1 MADKIKDLGTDKLTT
16 DQIGQYVDELI
27 RYSLT
32 QRKSFERRW
41 YDNNFFDDGFHYR
54 YLQRSTGKIVD
65 LSDQSSVYN
74 PLRAIPKASKQ
85 IRGVTNLL
93 VSSDPTP
100 VVYPERVSKA
110 RFNDEAIY
118 QQAVQI
124 AKNAAKKRGF
134 WLEQEFKK
142 QEISEKLALLSIL
155 AAKHGVSWLQIWP
168 DAVDEMIRTQV
179 YDAFD
184 IYTDGTITDPED
196 APFMG
201 KGVKKLIS
209 QIKADERF
217 DKDQLEKISP
227 DNKMASSEIKEAYM
241 NSRFGKESNPDSAAT
256 LILKEVYMKEYLNSL
271 NIQRI
276 RMQDDGDKILKGREE
291 GDPIIRQVFVAGNV
305 WLRDRYVNLDHYPFV
320 DFRFEPGQIYQVP
333 LIERFIPSNKSL
345 DAAVS
350 RVERFMHTMNV
361 GIWLKRSGEQFK
373 VSNAAGGQI
382 IEYEGTPPVQGN
394 LAPMPNYVFD
404 YISLLNSFI
413 EEQGVSTTTLGKI
426 PAGVKAAAAIESL
439 KESEYA
445 TLVVASRRMK
455 RTVQT
460 IAERM
465 LEIADEY
472 FVTPQEIE
480 YLDKG
485 KPDYFMI
492 IGDTALEGRKKLKVD
507 TPEDVITIKKDL
519 KVDVEVQSGSAFTR
533 EGKRELAKQLIDTMV
548 QFTQLGVLPPETL
561 KVAVEQWLQ
570 DFGFGATSEFMD
582 AWEKGAKEGGMQD
595 ANIEQL
601 KVAIMEVMK
610 DLVSAGVLPTQ
621 EQRIEEGKVATAQV
635 LKDSQL
641 MEATSAEAQQ
651 EMKLKEEEH
660 DQKMSENER
669 KMQIEEAKARLEMLL
684 KKQAAEQANRIK
696 EEESAS
702 KMKMQEKQVKIQAKQ
717 AEQQK
722 GDQNGDE
729 PR

>member
-1 MADKIKDLGTDKLTT
+1 MADKLKELGTNKLTT

-27 RYSLT
+27 NFSLT

-65 LSDQSSVYN
+65 LSDKSTIYN
-74 PLRAIPKASKQ
+74 PLRAIPKASRQ

-93 VSSDPTP
+93 VSSDPVP
-100 VVYPERVSKA
+100 VVYPERVVKQ
-110 RFNDEAIY
+110 RFNDENTWME
-118 QQAVQI
+118 AVGI
-124 AKNAAKKRGF
+124 AKDAAKKRGF

-142 QEISEKLALLSIL
+142 QEIAEKLAFMSIL
-155 AAKHGVSWLQIWP
+155 ASKHGVSWLQIWP

-184 IYTDGTITDPED
+184 IYLDGTLTDPQD
-196 APFMG
+196 SPFLG
-201 KGVKKLIS
+201 KGVPKLIS

-217 DKDQLEKISP
+217 DKEQLAKISP
-227 DNKMASSEIKEAYM
+227 DNKQASSEIKEAYM

-256 LILKEVYMKEYLNSL
+256 LILKEVYLKEYLNST
-271 NIQRI
+271 NMQRI
-276 RMQDDGDKILKGREE
+276 RMQDDGDKILKGKEE

-305 WLRDRYVNLDHYPFV
+305 WLRDRYIHLKYYPFV

-361 GIWLKRSGEQFK
+361 GVWLKRSGEQFK
-373 VSNAAGGQI
+373 VSNAAGGQV

-394 LAPMPNYVFD
+394 LAPMPNYVFN

-426 PAGVKAAAAIESL
+426 PAGVKAASAIESL

-445 TLVVASRRMK
+445 TLIVAQRRLK

-492 IGDTALEGRKKLKVD
+492 IGNDALKGRKKLKID

-519 KVDVEVQSGSAFTR
+519 KVDVEIQSGAAFTR
-533 EGKRELAKQLIDTMV
+533 EGKRELAKQLIDTMI
-548 QFTQLGVLPPETL
+548 QFTQLGVLPPESL
-561 KVAVEQWLQ
+561 KVAIEQWLQ

-582 AWEKGAKEGGMQD
+582 AYESSTKQGGMTES
-595 ANIEQL
+595 NIEQL
-601 KVAIMEVMK
+601 KVAVMEVMK
-610 DLVSAGVLPTQ
+610 DLVGAGVLPTP
-621 EQRIEEGKVATAQV
+621 EQRMQEEKVAQLEVMKDMGANQGQGGQEGQVKPPSESISFKDLPPEGKVQ
-635 LKDSQL
+635 
-641 MEATSAEAQQ
+641 MAQQ
-651 EMKLKEEEH
+651 AGIQLNPQQMAQYEQE
-660 DQKMSENER
+660 QKVS
-669 KMQIEEAKARLEMLL
+669 QI
-684 KKQAAEQANRIK
+684 
-696 EEESAS
+696 
-702 KMKMQEKQVKIQAKQ
+702 
-717 AEQQK
+717 QK
-722 GDQNGDE
+722 GQNAVNKGK
-729 PR
+729 

>member
-1 MADKIKDLGTDKLTT
+1 MADKIDKAKDLGTNKLTT

-27 RYSLT
+27 NFSLN
-32 QRKSFERRW
+32 QRRSFERRW

-65 LSDQSSVYN
+65 LSDKSTIYN
-74 PLRAIPKASKQ
+74 PLRAIPKASRQ

-93 VSSDPTP
+93 VSSDPMP
-100 VVYPERVSKA
+100 VVYPERVLKQ
-110 RFNDEAIY
+110 RFNDENIY
-118 QQAVQI
+118 LQAVQI
-124 AKNAAKKRGF
+124 AKDAAKKRGF
-134 WLEQEFKK
+134 WLEQEFKE
-142 QEISEKLALLSIL
+142 QEIAEKLAFMAIL

-184 IYTDGTITDPED
+184 IYLDGTLTDPQD
-196 APFMG
+196 SPFLG
-201 KGVKKLIS
+201 KGVPKLIS

-217 DKDQLEKISP
+217 DKEQLAKISP
-227 DNKMASSEIKEAYM
+227 DNKQASSEIKEAYM

-256 LILKEVYMKEYLNSL
+256 LILKEVYLKEYLNSA
-271 NIQRI
+271 NMQRI
-276 RMQDDGDKILKGREE
+276 RMQDDGDKILKGKEE

-305 WLRDRYVNLDHYPFV
+305 WLRDRYIHLKYYPFV

-361 GIWLKRSGEQFK
+361 GVWLKRSGEQFK
-373 VSNAAGGQI
+373 VSNAAGGQV

-394 LAPMPNYVFD
+394 LAPMPNYVFN

-426 PAGVKAAAAIESL
+426 PAGVKAASAIESL

-445 TLVVASRRMK
+445 TLIVAQRRLK

-492 IGDTALEGRKKLKVD
+492 IGNDALKGRKKLKID

-519 KVDVEVQSGSAFTR
+519 KVDVEIQSGAAFTR
-533 EGKRELAKQLIDTMV
+533 EGKRELAKQLIDTMI
-548 QFTQLGVLPPETL
+548 QFTQLGVLPPESL
-561 KVAVEQWLQ
+561 KVAIEQWLQ

-582 AWEKGAKEGGMQD
+582 AYESSTKQGGMTES
-595 ANIEQL
+595 NIEQL
-601 KVAIMEVMK
+601 KVAVMEVMK
-610 DLVSAGVLPTQ
+610 DLVGAGVLPTP
-621 EQRIEEGKVATAQV
+621 EQRMQEEKVAQLEVMKDMGANQGQGGQEGQVKPPSESISFKDLPPEGKVQ
-635 LKDSQL
+635 
-641 MEATSAEAQQ
+641 MAQQ
-651 EMKLKEEEH
+651 AGIQLNPQQMAQYEQE
-660 DQKMSENER
+660 QKVS
-669 KMQIEEAKARLEMLL
+669 QI
-684 KKQAAEQANRIK
+684 
-696 EEESAS
+696 
-702 KMKMQEKQVKIQAKQ
+702 
-717 AEQQK
+717 QK
-722 GDQNGDE
+722 GQNAVNKGK
-729 PR
+729 

>member
-1 MADKIKDLGTDKLTT
+1 MADKLKELGTNKLTT

-27 RYSLT
+27 NFSLT

-65 LSDQSSVYN
+65 LSDKSTIYN
-74 PLRAIPKASKQ
+74 PLRAIPKASRQ

-93 VSSDPTP
+93 VSSDPVP
-100 VVYPERVSKA
+100 VVYPERVVKQ
-110 RFNDEAIY
+110 RFNDENTWME
-118 QQAVQI
+118 AVGI
-124 AKNAAKKRGF
+124 AKDAAKKRGF

-142 QEISEKLALLSIL
+142 QEIAEKLAFMSIL
-155 AAKHGVSWLQIWP
+155 ASKHGVSWLQIWP

-184 IYTDGTITDPED
+184 IYLDGTLTDPQD
-196 APFMG
+196 SPFLG
-201 KGVKKLIS
+201 KGVPKLIS

-217 DKDQLEKISP
+217 DKEQLAKISP
-227 DNKMASSEIKEAYM
+227 DNKQASSEIKEAYM

-256 LILKEVYMKEYLNSL
+256 LILKEVYLKEYLNSA
-271 NIQRI
+271 NMQRI
-276 RMQDDGDKILKGREE
+276 RMQDDGDKILKGKEE

-305 WLRDRYVNLDHYPFV
+305 WLRDRYIHLKYYPFV

-361 GIWLKRSGEQFK
+361 GVWLKRSGEQFK
-373 VSNAAGGQI
+373 VSNAAGGQV

-394 LAPMPNYVFD
+394 LAPMPNYVFN

-426 PAGVKAAAAIESL
+426 PAGVKAASAIESL

-445 TLVVASRRMK
+445 TLIVAQRRLK

-492 IGDTALEGRKKLKVD
+492 IGNDALKGRKKLKID

-519 KVDVEVQSGSAFTR
+519 KVDVEIQSGAAFTR
-533 EGKRELAKQLIDTMV
+533 EGKRELAKQLIDTMI
-548 QFTQLGVLPPETL
+548 QFTQLGVLPPESL
-561 KVAVEQWLQ
+561 KVAIEQWLQ

-582 AWEKGAKEGGMQD
+582 AYESSTKQGGMTES
-595 ANIEQL
+595 NIEQL
-601 KVAIMEVMK
+601 KVAVMEVMK
-610 DLVSAGVLPTQ
+610 DLVGAGVLPTP
-621 EQRIEEGKVATAQV
+621 EQRMQEEKVAQLEVMKDMGANQGQGGQEGQVKPPSESISFKDLPPEGKVQ
-635 LKDSQL
+635 
-641 MEATSAEAQQ
+641 MAQQ
-651 EMKLKEEEH
+651 AGIQLNPQQMAQYEQE
-660 DQKMSENER
+660 QKVS
-669 KMQIEEAKARLEMLL
+669 QI
-684 KKQAAEQANRIK
+684 
-696 EEESAS
+696 
-702 KMKMQEKQVKIQAKQ
+702 
-717 AEQQK
+717 QK
-722 GDQNGDE
+722 GQNAVNKGK
-729 PR
+729 